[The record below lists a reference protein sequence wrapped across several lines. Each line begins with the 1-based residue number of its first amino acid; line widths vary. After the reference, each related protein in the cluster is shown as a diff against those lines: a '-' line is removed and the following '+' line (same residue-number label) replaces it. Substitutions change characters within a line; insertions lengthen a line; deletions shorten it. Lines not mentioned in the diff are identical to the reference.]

1 MPLGGRI
8 TIADVSDRA
17 TISANLGPGSSDQW
31 HDTVEH
37 VRPPRPVA

>member
-31 HDTVEH
+31 HDTVER
-37 VRPPRPVA
+37 VRPTRPVA